1 MKRPG
6 VQALDRFHARIREL
20 RARVPARYP
29 VHVRRMATTEG
40 AVADCTLVHRPR
52 KHFLI
57 RISPTACQ
65 QCLTDSLVHEW
76 AHALSWSDSHPCL
89 TDHDEVYGVAWSR
102 VYRALFPDQ
111 PAG

>member
-1 MKRPG
+1 MKSPG
-6 VQALDRFHARIREL
+6 AQALAMFHARIRVL
-20 RARVPARYP
+20 RDRVPARYP
-29 VHVRRMATTEG
+29 VHVRRIAVPG
-40 AVADCTLVHRPR
+40 GYVADCSFIHRPT

-57 RISPTACQ
+57 RISPTPCQ

-102 VYRALFPDQ
+102 VYRALFPDE
-111 PAG
+111 PGS